1 MANILITGATGT
13 IGTELTKHLSGQHQ
27 LTLVDIDFSDF
38 PEELTEG
45 AKVIETDLVLPENW
59 EGILDGIEYVIQL
72 AGEPDAEAAFY
83 GDLLEM
89 NYKLPHNLYEAATQA
104 ADLKRIIFASSIHA
118 VDAYPDYV
126 QVKATDP
133 VRPAD
138 LYGVSKVYLEGLASY
153 HASIHGI
160 ESIGIRIADY
170 KASDEELAEN
180 ADEHGLAM
188 YFSSRDMN
196 HLVDCCLEAE
206 LKTPYLIVN
215 GISKNTFPRLSY
227 EEAQVELG
235 YQPQDNAFEK
245 RHYGS
250 QA

>member
-1 MANILITGATGT
+1 MANILITGATGV
-13 IGTELTKHLSGQHQ
+13 IGTELTKHLINKHH

-38 PEELTEG
+38 PEELKAATN
-45 AKVIETDLVLPENW
+45 VVETDLILPENW
-59 EGILDGIEYVIQL
+59 EGLLDGIEYIIQL
-72 AGEPDAEAAFY
+72 AGEPDAEGVFY

-104 ADLKRIIFASSIHA
+104 QDLKRIIFASSIHA
-118 VDAYPDYV
+118 VDAYPVYV

-153 HASIHGI
+153 HADVNGI

-170 KASDEELAEN
+170 KASDEELEEN
-180 ADEHGLAM
+180 ADEHGMAM

-206 LKTPYLIVN
+206 LKEPYLLVN

-245 RHYGS
+245 RHYGPH
-250 QA
+250 A